1 MIFILHEKHVLRKS
15 KTHNINL
22 YTTYRILY
30 VTCVYVKNYNI
41 IGSRGRLS
49 GDFSNVVIHFNV

>member
-22 YTTYRILY
+22 
-30 VTCVYVKNYNI
+30 NI
-41 IGSRGRLS
+41 TEYYYI
-49 GDFSNVVIHFNV
+49 